1 MRGGREA
8 QEGEDLCVVRAI
20 QAAAW
25 LRHPQDTVNP
35 LSSNLKNLTKRTIAP
50 EQHLEITMKHSMR
63 YVMNYHRA
71 CRGVAK
77 GRGGELLTVKYSATF
92 LCWTQCLYLEFSY
105 PQFTF
110 QSILRPTV

>member
-8 QEGEDLCVVRAI
+8 QEGEDLCVVRTI

-50 EQHLEITMKHSMR
+50 EQHLEITIYEAFSEIR
-63 YVMNYHRA
+63 D
-71 CRGVAK
+71 
-77 GRGGELLTVKYSATF
+77 ELSP
-92 LCWTQCLYLEFSY
+92 CL
-105 PQFTF
+105 
-110 QSILRPTV
+110 